1 MRFSLFSILPR
12 RPTQFQQYNIH
23 NFHNLVNHP
32 SFSHN
37 RNTVMFHY
45 GLSQAPGTPAVAEM
59 TEAYVS
65 AGNVNYVLVNY
76 ASIATNVSPV
86 SFGAYTLAK

>member
-1 MRFSLFSILPR
+1 
-12 RPTQFQQYNIH
+12 
-23 NFHNLVNHP
+23 
-32 SFSHN
+32 
-37 RNTVMFHY
+37 MFHY

-86 SFGAYTLAK
+86 SFVAYTLAK